1 MTSNDNIDNID
12 NLLID
17 RRGRT
22 ENSNMTANY
31 YIKNVMKNTPYKIQL
46 SNLIKHVHIP
56 KKAII
61 KGILGNIAME
71 HNTSKSNILG
81 NSGYIIVE
89 DDLHIPIITETDLWY
104 YNVKLYDIGDVISFD
119 ESYPLFEVEIG
130 ENYIDDYIMK
140 KAGGVYIEKHNKIHF
155 YVPLNKFSRGYIILG
170 NQTQDSI
177 ELSAFKI
184 PFGKALYVNKNVIHN
199 DCFLIG
205 KYNVIYTNTTTYNTV
220 LLVNKKKGPI
230 KVTIGDEN

>member
-1 MTSNDNIDNID
+1 MTSNNNIN

-17 RRGRT
+17 RRGDT
-22 ENSNMTANY
+22 EKSNMTANC
-31 YIKNVMKNTPYKIQL
+31 YIKKIKKDIPYKIQI
-46 SNLIKHVHIP
+46 SDLIEHNDIP
-56 KKAII
+56 KKVII
-61 KGILGNIAME
+61 KGTLDDIMME
-71 HNTSKSNILG
+71 SNTSKSNILG
-81 NSGYIIVE
+81 NSGYMILKS
-89 DDLHIPIITETDLWY
+89 DLQIPIIMEKDLWY
-104 YNVKLYDIGDVISFD
+104 YDVILYNLGDVVLFD

-170 NQTQDSI
+170 KENEGNI

-199 DCFLIG
+199 DCFLVG
-205 KYNVIYTNTTTYNTV
+205 KYNVIYTNTDNYKTV
-220 LLVNKKKGPI
+220 LLVNEKKEPI
-230 KVTIGDEN
+230 KVTIGNGIL